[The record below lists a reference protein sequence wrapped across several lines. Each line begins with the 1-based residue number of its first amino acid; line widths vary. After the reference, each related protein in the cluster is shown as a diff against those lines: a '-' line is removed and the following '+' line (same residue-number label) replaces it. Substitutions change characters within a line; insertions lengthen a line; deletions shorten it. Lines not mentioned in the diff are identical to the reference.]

1 MLEAPLNSAVSLWG
15 YVDATKTVI
24 KKKGKRHVNSSLLIS
39 SHLKLA
45 K

>member
-15 YVDATKTVI
+15 YVDATKTVV
-24 KKKGKRHVNSSLLIS
+24 KKKGKRHVDGSLLIS